1 MVMQAKEISGQK
13 KRKGVLTVEAA
24 IILPIFIMV
33 MFFILSIMKL
43 FYFHLVMQQAL
54 QNVGRT
60 LAQYGYVIDDVIGLQ
75 KFTMSE
81 ETKEVEGKLKQDASA
96 AIESSKKLIQEVQD
110 SFSGK
115 ASGFGPDKIGDFID
129 LGKDFGEKI
138 GKLAKTLKSL
148 KAVNGKIIVNYLFAS
163 AMNEVGGVFV
173 EWMIGDYL
181 DSMQASNGT
190 ITNIKY
196 SLYVD
201 ARAGEGDKVSGT
213 KDIILVVD
221 YDYSLDFFF
230 FDKVRIRQA
239 VRVHPWTGG
248 GEKVWK

>member
-1 MVMQAKEISGQK
+1 MVVVNQKESVSGQK
-13 KRKGVLTVEAA
+13 KRRGVLTVEAA

-54 QNVGRT
+54 QNVGRIF
-60 LAQYGYVIDDVIGLQ
+60 AQYGYVIDDLIGLE

-81 ETKEVEGKLKQDASA
+81 ETKKVEEELKQDAGA
-96 AIESSKKLIQEVQD
+96 AIESSRKLIAEVED
-110 SFSGK
+110 SFGGK
-115 ASGFGPDKIGDFID
+115 ASGFGPDKIGKVID
-129 LGKDFGEKI
+129 LGKDFGEKL
-138 GKLAKTLKSL
+138 GKLAKTLKTV
-148 KAVNGKIIVNYLFAS
+148 KGDEVVNYLFAS
-163 AMNEVGGVFV
+163 AMNEVGGEFV
-173 EWMIGDYL
+173 KWMVGDYL

-201 ARAGEGDKVSGT
+201 AREGTDGKVSGT
-213 KDIILVVD
+213 KDIILIVD
-221 YDYSLDFFF
+221 YDYSLDFIF
-230 FDKVRIRQA
+230 FDKVRLRQT

>member
-1 MVMQAKEISGQK
+1 MVVVRKKENVSRQK
-13 KRKGVLTVEAA
+13 KRRGVLTVEAA

-60 LAQYGYVIDDVIGLQ
+60 FAQYGYVIDDLIGLETFQ
-75 KFTMSE
+75 MSE
-81 ETKEVEGKLKQDASA
+81 ETQKVEDKIKQDADA
-96 AIESSKKLIQEVQD
+96 AIESSRKLIAEVEE

-115 ASGFGPDKIGDFID
+115 ASGFGPDKIGEVID
-129 LGKDFGEKI
+129 LGKDFGKKLGE
-138 GKLAKTLKSL
+138 LAKTLKSVKGEL
-148 KAVNGKIIVNYLFAS
+148 VVNYLFAS
-163 AMNEVGGVFV
+163 AMNEVGGGFV
-173 EWMIGDYL
+173 KWMVGDYL

-190 ITNIKY
+190 ITNLKY

-201 ARAGEGDKVSGT
+201 AKKGAEGKVSGT

-221 YDYSLDFFF
+221 YDYSLDFLF
-230 FDKVRIRQA
+230 FDKVRIRQSL
-239 VRVHPWTGG
+239 RVHPWTGG

>member
-1 MVMQAKEISGQK
+1 MARQKEKVSKQK

-60 LAQYGYVIDDVIGLQ
+60 FAQYGYVIDDLIGLHR
-75 KFTMSE
+75 FTMSE
-81 ETKEVEGKLKQDASA
+81 ETQKVEEELKQDAGA
-96 AIESSKKLIQEVQD
+96 AIESSKKLIAEVKN

-115 ASGFGPDKIGDFID
+115 ASGFGPDKIGEVID
-129 LGKDFGEKI
+129 LGKDFGEKL

-148 KAVNGKIIVNYLFAS
+148 KGKEVIIINYLFAS
-163 AMNEVGGVFV
+163 AMNEVGGGFV
-173 EWMIGDYL
+173 KWMVGDYL
-181 DSMQASNGT
+181 DNMQASNGT

-201 ARAGEGDKVSGT
+201 AREGADGKVSGT
-213 KDIILVVD
+213 KDIILIVD
-221 YDYSLDFFF
+221 YDYSLDFIF
-230 FDKVRIRQA
+230 FDKVRIRQT
-239 VRVHPWTGG
+239 VRVHPWTGW